1 MENRKAEPG
10 GRADN
15 RHRLREILAV
25 FARHGILRGLTP
37 VKLRLII
44 QDLGPTFVK
53 LGQILSMRQ
62 DMLPAEYCQEL
73 TLLRADV
80 SPMPFGEVKEVVEA
94 EYGVPMKSLFLSFE
108 ETPLGS
114 ASIAQVHAAVL
125 RDGNEVAV
133 KVQRPGVRDTMARDI
148 VLLRRAAGI
157 LQRAGAI
164 SAAVMALLSDLTR
177 EQHRTK
183 AMAMIG
189 MTIGLS
195 FAVAMVV
202 GPLLTRAFGL
212 SGLFLA
218 TGAMALVGIVIVM
231 FMVPRSTGTLQ
242 HRESGVARQ
251 ALLPTLRH
259 PDLLRLDL
267 GIFVLHAMLM
277 SSFIALPLALVEKA
291 GLPKEQHWWVYLTAL
306 LISFFAMIPFI
317 IYGEKKRKMK
327 RVLLGAV
334 VTLMLT
340 ELFFWKFGDSLR
352 ALVIG
357 TVVFFTAFNLLEASL
372 PSLISKV
379 SPAGGKGTAMGVYST
394 SQFLGSALGGILG
407 GWMFQH
413 GGLSVV
419 FLGCAGLAALWL
431 AFAVTMRKPPYLT
444 SLRLPLSPEALR
456 EAGLAERLKAVTGVT
471 DAVIVAEESAI
482 YIKLDTELLD
492 RATLEQLVNPAPTCE
507 A

>member
-1 MENRKAEPG
+1 MHDPHSERMSSGET
-10 GRADN
+10 RAASG
-15 RHRLREILAV
+15 LALV
-25 FARHGILRGLTP
+25 FAFRMLGMFMVLPVLATYGMDLAGATPALIGLAIGAYGLTQA
-37 VKLRLII
+37 I
-44 QDLGPTFVK
+44 F
-53 LGQILSMRQ
+53 QI
-62 DMLPAEYCQEL
+62 
-73 TLLRADV
+73 
-80 SPMPFGEVKEVVEA
+80 PFGIISDRIGRRPVIYLGLIVFA
-94 EYGVPMKSLFLSFE
+94 
-108 ETPLGS
+108 LGS
-114 ASIAQVHAAVL
+114 VLAANSDSIW
-125 RDGNEVAV
+125 
-133 KVQRPGVRDTMARDI
+133 GVI
-148 VLLRRAAGI
+148 AGRI
-157 LQRAGAI
+157 LQGAGAI

-218 TGAMALVGIVIVM
+218 TGAMALCGIVIVM

-242 HRESGVARQ
+242 HRESGVAKQ

-352 ALVIG
+352 TLVIG

-407 GWMFQH
+407 GWLFQH

-431 AFAVTMRKPPYLT
+431 AFAVTMREPPYVT

>member
-1 MENRKAEPG
+1 MHDPHSERMSGSET
-10 GRADN
+10 RAASG
-15 RHRLREILAV
+15 LALV
-25 FARHGILRGLTP
+25 FAFRMLGMFMVLPVLATYGMDLVGATPALIGLAIGAYGLTQA
-37 VKLRLII
+37 I
-44 QDLGPTFVK
+44 F
-53 LGQILSMRQ
+53 QI
-62 DMLPAEYCQEL
+62 
-73 TLLRADV
+73 
-80 SPMPFGEVKEVVEA
+80 PFGIISDRIGRRPVIYFGLIVFA
-94 EYGVPMKSLFLSFE
+94 
-108 ETPLGS
+108 LGS
-114 ASIAQVHAAVL
+114 VLAANSDSIWGVIAGRVL
-125 RDGNEVAV
+125 QG
-133 KVQRPGVRDTMARDI
+133 
-148 VLLRRAAGI
+148 
-157 LQRAGAI
+157 AGAI

-218 TGAMALVGIVIVM
+218 TGAMALLGIVIVM

-242 HRESGVARQ
+242 HRESGVAKK
-251 ALLPTLRH
+251 ALMQTLRH

-334 VTLMLT
+334 GTLMLT
-340 ELFFWKFGDSLR
+340 ELFFWQFGDSLR
-352 ALVIG
+352 TLVIG
-357 TVVFFTAFNLLEASL
+357 TIVFFTAFNLLEASL

-394 SQFLGSALGGILG
+394 SQFLGSAMGGILG
-407 GWMFQH
+407 GWLFQH

-431 AFAVTMRKPPYLT
+431 AFAVTMREPPYVT
-444 SLRLPLSPEALR
+444 SLRLPLTPVALR
-456 EAGLAERLKAVTGVT
+456 EAGLAERLKAVAGVT
-471 DAVIVAEESAI
+471 DAVVVAEESAI

-492 RATLEQLVNPAPTCE
+492 RTTLEQLVNPAPTCE

>member
-1 MENRKAEPG
+1 MHDPHSERMSSGET
-10 GRADN
+10 RAASG
-15 RHRLREILAV
+15 LALV
-25 FARHGILRGLTP
+25 FAFRMLGMFMVLPVLATYGMDLAGATPALIGLAIGAYGLTQA
-37 VKLRLII
+37 I
-44 QDLGPTFVK
+44 F
-53 LGQILSMRQ
+53 QI
-62 DMLPAEYCQEL
+62 
-73 TLLRADV
+73 
-80 SPMPFGEVKEVVEA
+80 PFGVISDRIGRRPVIYLGLIVFA
-94 EYGVPMKSLFLSFE
+94 
-108 ETPLGS
+108 LGS
-114 ASIAQVHAAVL
+114 VLAANSDSIW
-125 RDGNEVAV
+125 
-133 KVQRPGVRDTMARDI
+133 GVI
-148 VLLRRAAGI
+148 AGRI
-157 LQRAGAI
+157 LQGAGAI

-218 TGAMALVGIVIVM
+218 TGAMALCGIVIVM

-242 HRESGVARQ
+242 HRESGVAKQ

-407 GWMFQH
+407 GWLFQH

-431 AFAVTMRKPPYLT
+431 AFAVTMREPPYVT

-456 EAGLAERLKAVTGVT
+456 EAGLAERLKAVNGVT

>member
-1 MENRKAEPG
+1 MHDPHSERMSGSEA
-10 GRADN
+10 RAASG
-15 RHRLREILAV
+15 LALV
-25 FARHGILRGLTP
+25 FAFRMLGMFMVLPVLATYGMDLAGATPALIGLAIGAYGLTQA
-37 VKLRLII
+37 I
-44 QDLGPTFVK
+44 F
-53 LGQILSMRQ
+53 QI
-62 DMLPAEYCQEL
+62 
-73 TLLRADV
+73 
-80 SPMPFGEVKEVVEA
+80 PFGIISDRIGRRPVIYLGLIVFA
-94 EYGVPMKSLFLSFE
+94 
-108 ETPLGS
+108 LGS
-114 ASIAQVHAAVL
+114 VLASQADSIWGVIAG
-125 RDGNEVAV
+125 R
-133 KVQRPGVRDTMARDI
+133 
-148 VLLRRAAGI
+148 I
-157 LQRAGAI
+157 LQGAGAI

-202 GPLLTRAFGL
+202 GPLLTSAFGL

-218 TGAMALVGIVIVM
+218 TGAMALVGILIIM
-231 FMVPRSTGTLQ
+231 FMVPQSTGPLQ

-251 ALLPTLRH
+251 ALMPTLKH

-277 SSFIALPLALVEKA
+277 SSFVALPLALVTKA

-317 IYGEKKRKMK
+317 IYGEKRRKMK

-334 VTLMLT
+334 MTLMLT
-340 ELFFWKFGDSLR
+340 ELFFWQFGDSLR

-407 GWMFQH
+407 GWLFQH

-419 FLGCAGLAALWL
+419 FLGCAALAALWL
-431 AFAVTMRKPPYLT
+431 AFAVTMREPPYVT
-444 SLRLPLSPEALR
+444 SLRLPLSPEAIR
-456 EAGLAERLKAVTGVT
+456 EAGLVERLKALVGVT
-471 DAVIVAEESAI
+471 DAVIVAEEAAV
-482 YIKLDTELLD
+482 YIKLDKELVD
-492 RATLEQLVNPAPTCE
+492 RTTLERLVNNPAGAACD

>member
-1 MENRKAEPG
+1 MHDPHSERMSGSET
-10 GRADN
+10 RAASG
-15 RHRLREILAV
+15 LALV
-25 FARHGILRGLTP
+25 FAFRMLGMFMVLPVLATYGMDLAGATPALIGLAIGAYGLTQA
-37 VKLRLII
+37 I
-44 QDLGPTFVK
+44 F
-53 LGQILSMRQ
+53 QI
-62 DMLPAEYCQEL
+62 
-73 TLLRADV
+73 
-80 SPMPFGEVKEVVEA
+80 PFGIISDRIGRRPVIYLGLIVFA
-94 EYGVPMKSLFLSFE
+94 
-108 ETPLGS
+108 LGS
-114 ASIAQVHAAVL
+114 VLAANADSIW
-125 RDGNEVAV
+125 
-133 KVQRPGVRDTMARDI
+133 GVI
-148 VLLRRAAGI
+148 AGRI
-157 LQRAGAI
+157 LQGAGAI

-189 MTIGLS
+189 MTIGVS

-202 GPLLTRAFGL
+202 GPLLTRSFGL

-218 TGAMALVGIVIVM
+218 TGGMALVGILIIA
-231 FMVPRSTGTLQ
+231 FMVPRATGPLQ

-251 ALLPTLRH
+251 ALIPTLKH

-277 SSFIALPLALVEKA
+277 SSFVALPLALVEKA
-291 GLPKEQHWWVYLTAL
+291 GLPKDQHWWVYLTAL

-334 VTLMLT
+334 STLLLT
-340 ELFFWKFGDSLR
+340 ELFFWEFGDSLR

-407 GWMFQH
+407 GWLFQH

-419 FLGCAGLAALWL
+419 FLGGAGLAALWL
-431 AFAVTMRKPPYLT
+431 AFAVTMCEPPYVT
-444 SLRLPLSPEALR
+444 SLRLPLSPEAIR
-456 EAGLAERLKAVTGVT
+456 EAGLVERLKAVVGVT
-471 DAVIVAEESAI
+471 DAVVVAEEAAI

-492 RATLEQLVNPAPTCE
+492 RTTLEQLVNPAPSARE

>member
-1 MENRKAEPG
+1 MHDPHSERMSGSET
-10 GRADN
+10 RAASG
-15 RHRLREILAV
+15 LALV
-25 FARHGILRGLTP
+25 FAFRMLGMFMVLPVLATYGMDLAGATPALIGLAIGAYGLTQA
-37 VKLRLII
+37 L
-44 QDLGPTFVK
+44 F
-53 LGQILSMRQ
+53 QI
-62 DMLPAEYCQEL
+62 
-73 TLLRADV
+73 
-80 SPMPFGEVKEVVEA
+80 PFGIISDRIGRRPVIYLGLIVFA
-94 EYGVPMKSLFLSFE
+94 
-108 ETPLGS
+108 LGS
-114 ASIAQVHAAVL
+114 VLAANADSIW
-125 RDGNEVAV
+125 
-133 KVQRPGVRDTMARDI
+133 GVI
-148 VLLRRAAGI
+148 AGRI
-157 LQRAGAI
+157 LQGAGAI

-202 GPLLTRAFGL
+202 GPLLTRSFGL

-218 TGAMALVGIVIVM
+218 TGAMALVGILIIA

-251 ALLPTLRH
+251 ALLPTLKH

-277 SSFIALPLALVEKA
+277 SSFVALPLALVEKA
-291 GLPKEQHWWVYLTAL
+291 GLPKDQHWWVYLTAL

-334 VTLMLT
+334 STLLLT
-340 ELFFWKFGDSLR
+340 ELFFWEFGNSLQ

-407 GWMFQH
+407 GWLFQH

-419 FLGCAGLAALWL
+419 FLGCAALAALWL
-431 AFAVTMRKPPYLT
+431 TFAVTMREPPYVT
-444 SLRLPLSPEALR
+444 SLRLPLSPEAIR
-456 EAGLAERLKAVTGVT
+456 EAGLVERLKAVVGVT
-471 DAVIVAEESAI
+471 DAVVVAEEAAI

-492 RATLEQLVNPAPTCE
+492 RATLEQLVNSAPSTRE

>member
-1 MENRKAEPG
+1 MHDPHSERMSGSET
-10 GRADN
+10 RAASG
-15 RHRLREILAV
+15 LALV
-25 FARHGILRGLTP
+25 FAFRMLGMFMVLPVLATYGMDLVGATPALIGLAIGAYGLTQA
-37 VKLRLII
+37 I
-44 QDLGPTFVK
+44 F
-53 LGQILSMRQ
+53 QI
-62 DMLPAEYCQEL
+62 
-73 TLLRADV
+73 
-80 SPMPFGEVKEVVEA
+80 PFGVISDRIGRRPVIYLGLIVFA
-94 EYGVPMKSLFLSFE
+94 
-108 ETPLGS
+108 LGS
-114 ASIAQVHAAVL
+114 VLAANSDSIWGVIAGRVL
-125 RDGNEVAV
+125 QG
-133 KVQRPGVRDTMARDI
+133 
-148 VLLRRAAGI
+148 
-157 LQRAGAI
+157 AGAI

-352 ALVIG
+352 ALVVG

-407 GWMFQH
+407 GWLFQH

-431 AFAVTMRKPPYLT
+431 AFAVTMREPPYVT

-456 EAGLAERLKAVTGVT
+456 EAGLAERLKAITGVT
-471 DAVIVAEESAI
+471 DAVVVAQEAAI

>member
-1 MENRKAEPG
+1 MHDPHSERMSGSET
-10 GRADN
+10 RAASG
-15 RHRLREILAV
+15 LALV
-25 FARHGILRGLTP
+25 FAFRMLGMFMVLPVLATYGMDLAGATPALIGLAIGAYGLTQA
-37 VKLRLII
+37 I
-44 QDLGPTFVK
+44 F
-53 LGQILSMRQ
+53 QI
-62 DMLPAEYCQEL
+62 
-73 TLLRADV
+73 
-80 SPMPFGEVKEVVEA
+80 PFGIISDRIGRRPVIYFGLIVFA
-94 EYGVPMKSLFLSFE
+94 
-108 ETPLGS
+108 LGS
-114 ASIAQVHAAVL
+114 VLAANSDSIWGVIAGRVL
-125 RDGNEVAV
+125 QG
-133 KVQRPGVRDTMARDI
+133 
-148 VLLRRAAGI
+148 
-157 LQRAGAI
+157 AGAI

-202 GPLLTRAFGL
+202 GPLLTSAFGL

-218 TGAMALVGIVIVM
+218 TGAMALLGIVIVM

-242 HRESGVARQ
+242 HRESGVAKK
-251 ALLPTLRH
+251 ALMQTLRH

-334 VTLMLT
+334 STLMLT
-340 ELFFWKFGDSLR
+340 ELFFWQFGDSLR

-357 TVVFFTAFNLLEASL
+357 TIVFFTAFNLLEASL

-394 SQFLGSALGGILG
+394 SQFLGSAMGGILG
-407 GWMFQH
+407 GWLFQH

-431 AFAVTMRKPPYLT
+431 AFAVTMREPPYVT
-444 SLRLPLSPEALR
+444 SLRLPLTPVALR
-456 EAGLAERLKAVTGVT
+456 EAGLAERLKAVAGVT
-471 DAVIVAEESAI
+471 DAVVVAEESAI

-492 RATLEQLVNPAPTCE
+492 RTTLEQLVNPAPTCE